1 MTFLAISLIFFGLV
15 LLFMTI
21 MFIIWWR
28 KYGKDVFLTIKNG
41 FLSQKGGILPLN
53 MPNYM
58 KFDQQIKNFYNIMNK
73 MGKK

>member
-1 MTFLAISLIFFGLV
+1 
-15 LLFMTI
+15 
-21 MFIIWWR
+21 MFIIWWK

-41 FLSQKGGILPLN
+41 FLSQKGGILPPN

>member
-1 MTFLAISLIFFGLV
+1 MMFLAISLMFFGFV

-21 MFIIWWR
+21 MFIIWWK

-41 FLSQKGGILPLN
+41 FLSQKGGILPQN
-53 MPNYM
+53 MPNYI

-73 MGKK
+73 IGKK

>member
-1 MTFLAISLIFFGLV
+1 MTFLAISLIFFGSV

-21 MFIIWWR
+21 MVIIWWR
-28 KYGKDVFLTIKNG
+28 KYGKNVFLTIKNG
-41 FLSQKGGILPLN
+41 FLSQKGGILPPN